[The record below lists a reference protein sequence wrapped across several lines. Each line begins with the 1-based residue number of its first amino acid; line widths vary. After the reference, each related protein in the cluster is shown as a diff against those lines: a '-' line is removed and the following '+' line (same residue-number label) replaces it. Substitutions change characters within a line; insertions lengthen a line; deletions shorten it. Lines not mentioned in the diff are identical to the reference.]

1 MANVDAIITAV
12 GANES
17 AILNYA
23 FASCHRKEVMPH
35 QKTESAEKERTF
47 FTQSKNKKAI
57 HTGCLFCSAENL
69 N

>member
-1 MANVDAIITAV
+1 MDAIIATD

-23 FASCHRKEVMPH
+23 FAPCLQKEVMSH
-35 QKTESAEKERTF
+35 LKTENVEKERTF
-47 FTQSKNKKAI
+47 FTQSKNKKAV
-57 HTGCLFCSAENL
+57 HTDCLFCSAENF